1 MHRDGLDTR
10 GTGLHRMLNITTQ
23 PPDLAGLYAAMP
35 RVYGFPE
42 EPKEPEQ
49 PEQLEL
55 FQMEELS
62 PKPQPKK
69 DGSHTQQ

>member
-1 MHRDGLDTR
+1 MHRDGLDPR
-10 GTGLHRMLNITTQ
+10 RTGLHRMLNITTQ

-49 PEQLEL
+49 LEL
-55 FQMEELS
+55 FPPLS
-62 PKPQPKK
+62 PVCLGQDFSKVL
-69 DGSHTQQ
+69 